1 MQKQKIMGERVHK
14 SLLNAKVNLVFYFL
28 SLFFAFFSRKIFLD
42 CLGAE
47 FIGLT
52 GTLGNILGYLN
63 LAELGV
69 GAAISFHL
77 FKPIQQHNQQQI
89 CEILSVFGYLYKRI
103 GQAILLGGIIISLFF
118 PLIFNK
124 EEMGMGIIYFAFYS
138 FLGSSLIGYFINYRQ
153 ILLTADQKNYL
164 VSIYF
169 QSAGLVKTAMQILLA
184 YYYKNLYVWVLIE
197 FLFGIIGCVILNWK
211 INKEYPWLKTS
222 KLNGKLLLNQYPDI
236 IKKTKQVFIHK
247 IKDFLLGKSDEILI
261 YAFVSLKMVAYYG
274 NYMIIINKLSTFFA
288 AIFDSVYAGVGNL
301 VAENNKE
308 NTLKVFW
315 ELMAMRHF
323 IAGFVVFSLFFLI
336 EPFISLWLGSEY
348 ILNKKILY
356 LLLIY
361 QYVVISRGTVDMFNG
376 THGLYADTWSAWVEL
391 ILNLSI
397 TIIFGLKY
405 GITGI
410 LLGKLMSVIPIIIFW
425 KPYYLFCSGFKLPY
439 SSYWS
444 GAIRFYGIFAISLI
458 VCKIIITQ
466 ITVNPYNGY
475 QQWINYC
482 IIIIPIYLIINI
494 FLLYNFTQGTRN
506 CLMRINLF
514 KRFFHK
520 NI

>member
-1 MQKQKIMGERVHK
+1 MSESRVHK

-77 FKPIQQHNQQQI
+77 FKPIQQHNRQQI

-222 KLNGKLLLNQYPDI
+222 KANGKLLLKQYPDI
-236 IKKTKQVFIHK
+236 IKNTKQVFIHK
-247 IKDFLLGKSDEILI
+247 IKDFILTRSDEIMI

-274 NYMIIINKLSTFFA
+274 NYTMIITKLSLLFTSA
-288 AIFDSVYAGVGNL
+288 LDGVSAGIGNL
-301 VAENNKE
+301 VAEGNKNN
-308 NTLKVFW
+308 TIKVFW
-315 ELMAMRHF
+315 ELMTIRHF
-323 IAGFVVFSLFFLI
+323 IAGLMCCGIYFLL
-336 EPFISLWLGSEY
+336 EPFIALWLGEKY
-348 ILNKKILY
+348 IMDHNILI

-361 QYVVISRGTVDMFNG
+361 QYIAQSRGVVDLYNHA
-376 THGLYADTWSAWVEL
+376 HGLYADTWSAWGEL
-391 ILNLSI
+391 ILNISI
-397 TIIFGLKY
+397 TIPVAFHY
-405 GITGI
+405 GIIGI
-410 LLGKLMSVIPIIIFW
+410 LLGKIISVFVIVVLWKPCYLFSRGLKLPISVYWNGTIRYYIIFALSFIASW
-425 KPYYLFCSGFKLPY
+425 LISSAITINPHDNYMTLILYSGIVVGTY
-439 SSYWS
+439 
-444 GAIRFYGIFAISLI
+444 LI
-458 VCKIIITQ
+458 VNTC
-466 ITVNPYNGY
+466 
-475 QQWINYC
+475 
-482 IIIIPIYLIINI
+482 
-494 FLLYNFTQGTRN
+494 LLYVWAKGTKDS
-506 CLMRINLF
+506 LSRIKIF
-514 KRFFHK
+514 KK
-520 NI
+520 

>member
-1 MQKQKIMGERVHK
+1 MGERVHK

-77 FKPIQQHNQQQI
+77 FKPIQQHNRQQI

-184 YYYKNLYVWVLIE
+184 YYYKNLYIWVFIE
-197 FLFGIIGCVILNWK
+197 FLFGIIGCIILNWK

-222 KLNGKLLLNQYPDI
+222 KANGKLLLKQYPDI
-236 IKKTKQVFIHK
+236 MKNTKQVFIHK
-247 IKDFLLGKSDEILI
+247 IKDFILTRSDEIMI

-274 NYMIIINKLSTFFA
+274 NYTMIVTKLSLLFTSA
-288 AIFDSVYAGVGNL
+288 LDGVSAGIGNL
-301 VAENNKE
+301 VAEGNKQ
-308 NTLKVFW
+308 NMMKVFW
-315 ELMAMRHF
+315 ELMTIRHF
-323 IAGFVVFSLFFLI
+323 IAGLMCCGLYFLI
-336 EPFISLWLGSEY
+336 EPFIALWLGEKY
-348 ILNKKILY
+348 IMDRSILV

-361 QYVVISRGTVDMFNG
+361 QYIAQSRGVVDMYNHA
-376 THGLYADTWSAWVEL
+376 HGLYADTWSAWVEL
-391 ILNLSI
+391 VLNIGI
-397 TIIFGLKY
+397 TISVALNY
-405 GITGI
+405 GIIGI
-410 LLGKLMSVIPIIIFW
+410 LLGKIISVFVIVIIW
-425 KPYYLFCSGFKLPY
+425 KPYYLFSQGMKLPIHV
-439 SSYWS
+439 YWN
-444 GAIRFYGIFAISLI
+444 GTIRYYIIFALSFSAAWLISSVIAINPNNNYMTLILYGGIVVGTYLI
-458 VCKIIITQ
+458 VNAC
-466 ITVNPYNGY
+466 
-475 QQWINYC
+475 
-482 IIIIPIYLIINI
+482 
-494 FLLYNFTQGTRN
+494 LLYVWAKGTKDS
-506 CLMRINLF
+506 LSRIKMF
-514 KRFFHK
+514 KK
-520 NI
+520 

>member
-1 MQKQKIMGERVHK
+1 MSESRVHK

-77 FKPIQQHNQQQI
+77 FKPIQQQNRQQI

-103 GQAILLGGIIISLFF
+103 GQVILLGGIIISLFF

-169 QSAGLVKTAMQILLA
+169 QSAGLAKTAMQILLA
-184 YYYKNLYVWVLIE
+184 YYYKNLYIWVFIE

-222 KLNGKLLLNQYPDI
+222 KAKGKLLLKQYPDI
-236 IKKTKQVFIHK
+236 MTNTKQVFIHK
-247 IKDFLLGKSDEILI
+247 IKDFLLGRSDELFI
-261 YAFVSLKMVAYYG
+261 YAFVSLKMVTYYG
-274 NYMIIINKLSTFFA
+274 NYMIVITKISVFFMSLFDGIN
-288 AIFDSVYAGVGNL
+288 AGVGNL
-301 VAENNKE
+301 VAEGNIKNS
-308 NTLKVFW
+308 LKVFW
-315 ELMAMRHF
+315 EIMFLRHF
-323 IAGFVVFSLFFLI
+323 LAGFIFFTIYELI
-336 EPFISLWLGSEY
+336 TPFISIWLGAQY
-348 ILNKKILY
+348 ILNNNILICMTIY
-356 LLLIY
+356 LY
-361 QYVVISRGTVDMFNG
+361 ISHSRHAVDMFN
-376 THGLYADTWSAWVEL
+376 HAYGLYADTWAAWTEFV
-391 ILNLSI
+391 LNISI
-397 TIIFGLKY
+397 TITLGIRY
-405 GITGI
+405 GILGL
-410 LLGKLMSVIPIIIFW
+410 LLGKIVSVIVIIVFW
-425 KPYYLFCSGFKLPY
+425 KPYYLFKHGFKLSY
-439 SSYWS
+439 MSYWS
-444 GAIRFYGIFAISLI
+444 NAIRFYIIFAISF
-458 VCKIIITQ
+458 IICHTISGV
-466 ITVNPYNGY
+466 INIDPYKGLV
-475 QQWINYC
+475 QWIIYS
-482 IIIIPIYLIINI
+482 IILVTSYLIINTT
-494 FLLYNFTQGTRN
+494 LLYIFTQGAKS
-506 CLMRINLF
+506 CIKRIAII
-514 KRFFHK
+514 KK
-520 NI
+520 CAK

>member
-1 MQKQKIMGERVHK
+1 MGERVHK

-77 FKPIQQHNQQQI
+77 FKPIQQHNRQQI

-184 YYYKNLYVWVLIE
+184 YYYKNLYIWVFIE
-197 FLFGIIGCVILNWK
+197 FLFGIIGCIILNWK

-222 KLNGKLLLNQYPDI
+222 KANGKLLLKQYPDI
-236 IKKTKQVFIHK
+236 MKNTKQVFIHK
-247 IKDFLLGKSDEILI
+247 IKDFILTRSDEIMI

-274 NYMIIINKLSTFFA
+274 NYTMIITKLSLLFTSA
-288 AIFDSVYAGVGNL
+288 LDGVSAGIGNL
-301 VAENNKE
+301 VAEGNKQ
-308 NTLKVFW
+308 NMMKVFW
-315 ELMAMRHF
+315 ELMTIRHF
-323 IAGFVVFSLFFLI
+323 IAGLMCCGLYFLI
-336 EPFISLWLGSEY
+336 EPFIALWLGEKY
-348 ILNKKILY
+348 IMDRSILV

-361 QYVVISRGTVDMFNG
+361 QYIAQSRGVVDMYNHA
-376 THGLYADTWSAWVEL
+376 HGLYADTWSAWVEL
-391 ILNLSI
+391 VLNIGI
-397 TIIFGLKY
+397 TVSVALNY
-405 GITGI
+405 GIIGI
-410 LLGKLMSVIPIIIFW
+410 LLGKIISVFVIVIIW
-425 KPYYLFCSGFKLPY
+425 KPYYLFSQGVKLPIHV
-439 SSYWS
+439 YWN
-444 GAIRFYGIFAISLI
+444 GTIRYYIIFALSFSAAWLISSVIAINPNNNYMTMILYGGIVVGTYLI
-458 VCKIIITQ
+458 VNAC
-466 ITVNPYNGY
+466 
-475 QQWINYC
+475 
-482 IIIIPIYLIINI
+482 
-494 FLLYNFTQGTRN
+494 LLYVWAKGTKDS
-506 CLMRINLF
+506 LSRIKMF
-514 KRFFHK
+514 KK
-520 NI
+520 